1 MSEIDRRL
9 AGALADLAEHY
20 ERAMTRQ
27 AEQNEQL
34 QVKTLRS
41 HVEQLAEL
49 EGRLQRQVNDLALG
63 LRRARR
69 HVARAVEAI
78 REQIRQV
85 RWRGPEPRGRHEP
98 LEFSSLPPV
107 GGSWALSGPFSPS

>member
-1 MSEIDRRL
+1 
-9 AGALADLAEHY
+9 
-20 ERAMTRQ
+20 MTRQ
-27 AEQNEQL
+27 AEQL

-41 HVEQLAEL
+41 HVGAAGRAG
-49 EGRLQRQVNDLALG
+49 GRLQRQVNDLAQG

-85 RWRGPEPRGRHEP
+85 RWRGPDRGVDMSR
-98 LEFSSLPPV
+98 
-107 GGSWALSGPFSPS
+107 

>member
-27 AEQNEQL
+27 AEQL

-49 EGRLQRQVNDLALG
+49 GGAVAAAGERLGPG

-85 RWRGPEPRGRHEP
+85 RWRGPDRGVDMSR
-98 LEFSSLPPV
+98 
-107 GGSWALSGPFSPS
+107 

>member
-27 AEQNEQL
+27 AEQL

-49 EGRLQRQVNDLALG
+49 GGRLQRQVNDLARDYAALADT
-63 LRRARR
+63 L
-69 HVARAVEAI
+69 H
-78 REQIRQV
+78 
-85 RWRGPEPRGRHEP
+85 GR
-98 LEFSSLPPV
+98 
-107 GGSWALSGPFSPS
+107 

>member
-41 HVEQLAEL
+41 HVI
-49 EGRLQRQVNDLALG
+49 GFVFQVFG
-63 LRRARR
+63 
-69 HVARAVEAI
+69 EI
-78 REQIRQV
+78 
-85 RWRGPEPRGRHEP
+85 
-98 LEFSSLPPV
+98 
-107 GGSWALSGPFSPS
+107 LSC

>member
-34 QVKTLRS
+34 QLQVKTLRS

-49 EGRLQRQVNDLALG
+49 GGGCSGR
-63 LRRARR
+63 
-69 HVARAVEAI
+69 
-78 REQIRQV
+78 
-85 RWRGPEPRGRHEP
+85 
-98 LEFSSLPPV
+98 
-107 GGSWALSGPFSPS
+107 